1 MDNDETMELI
11 ERLTNGEEK
20 AFIHLVDLYS
30 SRLFGYALTLTN
42 DHTLAEDILQN
53 VFLNTWENRKT
64 LRINSSLQNYL
75 FKSIYNQFI
84 NQYKKNR
91 STMVLEQKYF
101 EALDKAAQKH
111 DDSSW
116 EKVMARI
123 TLEIEN
129 LPPKCKEVLLLSRK
143 EGLTNIEISE
153 YLKVSIK
160 TVEAH
165 LTKAFGV
172 LRKKLG
178 SEYRTFLFVFFEKKG
193 FGCESANGLQSMG

>member
-1 MDNDETMELI
+1 MDNDETTELI
-11 ERLTNGEEK
+11 ERLKNGEEK
-20 AFIHLVDLYS
+20 AFIHLVELYNR
-30 SRLFGYALTLTN
+30 RLFGYALTLTN
-42 DHTLAEDILQN
+42 DHTLTEDILQN
-53 VFLNTWENRKT
+53 VFLCTWEKRKK
-64 LRINSSLQNYL
+64 LRITSSLQNYL
-75 FKSIYNQFI
+75 FKSVYNQFI

-101 EALDKAAQKH
+101 EALDKAVQKH
-111 DDSSW
+111 DDISW
-116 EKVMARI
+116 EKLMARI

-129 LPPKCKEVLLLSRK
+129 LPPKCKEVLILSRK
-143 EGLTNIEISE
+143 EGLTNIEISD

-178 SEYRTFLFVFFEKKG
+178 SEYRTFLFIFFGRKG
-193 FGCESANGLQSMG
+193 LDAKVRMDLS

>member
-1 MDNDETMELI
+1 MDNDETTELI
-11 ERLTNGEEK
+11 ERLKNGEEK
-20 AFIHLVDLYS
+20 AFIYLVDLYNR
-30 SRLFGYALTLTN
+30 RLFGYALTLTN

-53 VFLNTWENRKT
+53 VFLCTWEKRKK
-64 LRINSSLQNYL
+64 LRITSSLQNYL
-75 FKSIYNQFI
+75 FKSVYNQFI

-101 EALDKAAQKH
+101 EALDKAVQKH
-111 DDSSW
+111 DDISW
-116 EKVMARI
+116 EKLMARI

-129 LPPKCKEVLLLSRK
+129 LPPKCKEVLILSRK
-143 EGLTNIEISE
+143 EGLTNIEISD

-178 SEYRTFLFVFFEKKG
+178 SEYRTFLFIFFGRKG
-193 FGCESANGLQSMG
+193 LDAKVRMDLS

>member
-1 MDNDETMELI
+1 MDNEDIELI

-20 AFIHLVDLYS
+20 AFIHLIDLYNR
-30 SRLFGYALTLTN
+30 RLFGYALTLTN

-53 VFLNTWENRKT
+53 VFLNTWEKRKT
-64 LRINSSLQNYL
+64 LRITTSLQNYL
-75 FKSIYNQFI
+75 FKSVFNQFI

-101 EALDKAAQKH
+101 EALDKAVQKH
-111 DDSSW
+111 DDISW
-116 EKVMARI
+116 EKVMTRI

-129 LPPKCKEVLLLSRK
+129 LPPRCKEVLLLSRK

-178 SEYRTFLFVFFEKKG
+178 SEYQTFLLVFFGRKG
-193 FGCESANGLQSMG
+193 FSCRSANESQFLD

>member
-1 MDNDETMELI
+1 MDNDETTELI
-11 ERLTNGEEK
+11 ERLKNGEEK
-20 AFIHLVDLYS
+20 AFIYLVDLYNR
-30 SRLFGYALTLTN
+30 RLFGYALTLTN

-53 VFLNTWENRKT
+53 VFLNTWEKRKK
-64 LRINSSLQNYL
+64 LRITSSLQNYL
-75 FKSIYNQFI
+75 FKSVYNQFI

-101 EALDKAAQKH
+101 EALDKAVQKH
-111 DDSSW
+111 DDISW
-116 EKVMARI
+116 EKLMARI

-129 LPPKCKEVLLLSRK
+129 LPPKCKEVLILSRK
-143 EGLTNIEISE
+143 EGLTNIEISD

-178 SEYRTFLFVFFEKKG
+178 SEYRTFLFIFFGRKG
-193 FGCESANGLQSMG
+193 LDAKVRMDLS

>member
-1 MDNDETMELI
+1 MDNDETTELI
-11 ERLTNGEEK
+11 ERLKNGEEK
-20 AFIHLVDLYS
+20 AFIYLVDLYNR
-30 SRLFGYALTLTN
+30 RLFGYALTLTN

-53 VFLNTWENRKT
+53 VFLNTWEKRKK
-64 LRINSSLQNYL
+64 LRITSSLQNYL
-75 FKSIYNQFI
+75 FKSVYNQFI

-101 EALDKAAQKH
+101 EALDMAVQKH
-111 DDSSW
+111 DDISW

-129 LPPKCKEVLLLSRK
+129 LPPKCKEVLILSRK
-143 EGLTNIEISE
+143 EGLTNIEISD

-178 SEYRTFLFVFFEKKG
+178 SEYRTFLFIFFGRKG
-193 FGCESANGLQSMG
+193 LDAKVRMDLS